1 MAPFL
6 GTFPLLQWALRSPG
20 LAVAVLFIVWGS
32 DSVLDWDD
40 GRCDRLASSPSL
52 LDMTFPEAQRS

>member
-1 MAPFL
+1 M
-6 GTFPLLQWALRSPG
+6 
-20 LAVAVLFIVWGS
+20 AVLFIVWGS

-40 GRCDRLASSPSL
+40 GRCNRLASSPSL